1 MNELENF
8 RLNLIKKYNLI
19 KFGLIGAF
27 VPLATMFCY
36 FTDIFDTTP
45 LLVIATTVCICLPP
59 FTVASWITV
68 GIYLALFIALA
79 KFKIEILIIL
89 MICLSFVL
97 SYYFVVR
104 FTRDKM
110 QRKFSMFFQSTAFEK
125 CSFDCDLYGEIEF
138 DPLIQSG
145 FFKKHY
151 AFYSDMQISGEICGG
166 VKFEFA
172 RLGVHDD
179 INGGDFWGIFFHAT
193 LEKSVKQATFIV
205 PNEIGFENKKC
216 KKVAIN
222 DSEFNKIF
230 SVFGGDTES
239 VAQILTP
246 KFMKRLMQ
254 FEKRLISLTD
264 NKIYIFLNTGLG
276 DFEPKFTKS
285 VLRENPFLPLK
296 RQILHCLFITK
307 ILNSNL

>member
-8 RLNLIKKYNLI
+8 RLNLIKKYNLA
-19 KFGLIGAF
+19 KFGLAVAF
-27 VPLATMFCY
+27 VFAATMICY
-36 FTDIFDTTP
+36 FKFFDIMP
-45 LLVIATTVCICLPP
+45 LIFVATVICMCLSPQTKIS
-59 FTVASWITV
+59 FSLIGVYI
-68 GIYLALFIALA
+68 ILFIILS

-89 MICLSFVL
+89 MICLSFAL
-97 SYYFVVR
+97 SYFFIMR
-104 FTRDKM
+104 HIKEKM

-125 CSFDCDLYGEIEF
+125 CGFDCDLYGEIEF

-151 AFYSDMQISGEICGG
+151 AFYSDMQGSGEICGG

-222 DSEFNKIF
+222 DSKFNKIF

-246 KFMKRLMQ
+246 KFMKRLMK